1 MNNVEYLRFL
11 ISDRDST
18 NQLFT
23 NDELEAIIKQNTVYK
38 VITPKKID
46 NTHFNLGYKML
57 DEEYEEQFY
66 NASNIPISAI
76 IDKTTGEITTDV
88 EQYLIKVKA
97 KVVLWNE
104 AVADIYEA
112 IAADFR
118 KLSSYS
124 TSINEQSYD
133 DTKAVLLRMAKAKR
147 TVEIGRAHV

>member
-1 MNNVEYLRFL
+1 MTNIEYLRFL
-11 ISDRDST
+11 VSDRDPT

-23 NDELEAIIKQNTVYK
+23 DEELEAIIKQNTVYK

-46 NTHFNLGYKML
+46 DTHFNLGYKML
-57 DEEYEEQFY
+57 DEEYEEQFF
-66 NASNIPISAI
+66 NASNIPISAT

-118 KLSSYS
+118 RLSSYS
-124 TSINEQSYD
+124 TSINQQSYD
-133 DTKAVLLRMAKAKR
+133 DTKAILLRMAKSKR
-147 TVEIGRAHV
+147 TVTGTQI